1 MNTIKHI
8 TRFIPVLLSI
18 IIACSCVQEY
28 SVIDHSFEFSGVVVY
43 DQDADQH
50 RLTLTCSKPS
60 GASEYNV
67 AFLLDNE
74 SIITLTD
81 INGRTYQEFLKVS
94 CAETS
99 THTFQISEV
108 PVGTH
113 LLQLTISS
121 DEFSQSL
128 EIPYEVTR
136 QKYDIHAEVSTIG
149 ALNSTLM
156 MSLADGDT
164 KYIYDIV
171 ISIDDVEILSRE
183 IDFAQTPIASIN
195 LPDTIRPHE
204 HTLTLSTNDSM
215 TNKEYIVN
223 FTEPV
228 RHPILP
234 ITLVHDKE
242 SGYHVAEIGPNPYSI
257 LVSISA
263 SLQIQGK
270 SSYYPS
276 DNEDAY
282 CWGHPY
288 YKYLTETKSVNIHDS
303 EGNKT
308 VEIIERDAIAEK
320 ITSKWEVSYI
330 WGFSTDEIGDFNSYI
345 TGTQPAFYQINTES
359 FSIDFS
365 AEALPGVALN
375 ITNNIGELTLNGQQS
390 TSGTT
395 KLPL

>member
-1 MNTIKHI
+1 MHEY
-8 TRFIPVLLSI
+8 PVT
-18 IIACSCVQEY
+18 
-28 SVIDHSFEFSGVVVY
+28 DHSFDFSGVVVY

-50 RLTLTCSKPS
+50 RLTLTCKKLS
-60 GASEYNV
+60 GADEYNV

-81 INGRTYQEFLKVS
+81 VNGRTYQEFLKVS
-94 CAETS
+94 CSETA

-113 LLQLTISS
+113 LLQLTIST

-128 EIPYEVTR
+128 EIPYEVIR
-136 QKYDIHAEVSTIG
+136 QKYDIHAEVSTVG
-149 ALNSTLM
+149 AKNSTLM

-164 KYIYDIV
+164 KYTYTIAVSLDGEELF
-171 ISIDDVEILSRE
+171 SEE
-183 IDFAQTPIASIN
+183 IDFSLTPIASLD
-195 LPDTIRPHE
+195 LPVTIRPE
-204 HTLTLSTNDSM
+204 AHTLKLEVNDGM
-215 TNKEYIVN
+215 TNKEYAVS

-234 ITLVHDKE
+234 ITLVHDEE

-330 WGFSTDEIGDFNSYI
+330 WGFSTDEIGDFKSYI
-345 TGTQPAFYQINTES
+345 TGTQPAFYQINTEN
-359 FSIDFS
+359 FTIDFS

>member
-1 MNTIKHI
+1 MNKC
-8 TRFIPVLLSI
+8 FILGLLVLFASACVHEYPVT
-18 IIACSCVQEY
+18 
-28 SVIDHSFEFSGVVVY
+28 DHSFEFSGVVVY

-121 DEFSQSL
+121 DEFNQSIG
-128 EIPYEVTR
+128 IPYEVTR
-136 QKYDIHAEVSTIG
+136 QKYDIHAEVSTVG
-149 ALNSTLM
+149 ATNSTLM

-164 KYIYDIV
+164 KYTYTIAVSLDGEELF
-171 ISIDDVEILSRE
+171 SEE
-183 IDFAQTPIASIN
+183 IDFSLTPIASLD
-195 LPDTIRPHE
+195 LPVTIRPE
-204 HTLTLSTNDSM
+204 AHTLKLEVNDGM
-215 TNKEYIVN
+215 TNKEYAVN

-234 ITLVHDKE
+234 ITLVHDEE

-282 CWGHPY
+282 FWGHPY

-330 WGFSTDEIGDFNSYI
+330 WGFSTDERGDFNSYI
-345 TGTQPAFYQINTES
+345 IGTQPAFYQINTEN
-359 FSIDFS
+359 FTIDFS

-375 ITNNIGELTLNGQQS
+375 ITNNIGKLTLNGQQS

>member
-1 MNTIKHI
+1 
-8 TRFIPVLLSI
+8 
-18 IIACSCVQEY
+18 
-28 SVIDHSFEFSGVVVY
+28 
-43 DQDADQH
+43 
-50 RLTLTCSKPS
+50 
-60 GASEYNV
+60 
-67 AFLLDNE
+67 
-74 SIITLTD
+74 
-81 INGRTYQEFLKVS
+81 
-94 CAETS
+94 
-99 THTFQISEV
+99 
-108 PVGTH
+108 
-113 LLQLTISS
+113 
-121 DEFSQSL
+121 
-128 EIPYEVTR
+128 
-136 QKYDIHAEVSTIG
+136 
-149 ALNSTLM
+149 M

-164 KYIYDIV
+164 KYTYTIAVSLDGEELF
-171 ISIDDVEILSRE
+171 SED
-183 IDFAQTPIASIN
+183 IDFSLTPIASLD
-195 LPDTIRPHE
+195 LPVTIRPE
-204 HTLTLSTNDSM
+204 AHTLKLEVNDGM
-215 TNKEYIVN
+215 TNKEYAVS

-234 ITLVHDKE
+234 ITLVHDEE

-282 CWGHPY
+282 FWGHPY

-330 WGFSTDEIGDFNSYI
+330 WGFSTDERGDFNSYI
-345 TGTQPAFYQINTES
+345 TGTQPAFYQINTEN
-359 FSIDFS
+359 FTIDFS

-395 KLPL
+395 KLPLKILHDERLIQNHCIPIRSHGHIMLTKF

>member
-1 MNTIKHI
+1 MKGDIFKTFLAL
-8 TRFIPVLLSI
+8 TLTVLN
-18 IIACSCVQEY
+18 SCIQE
-28 SVIDHSFEFSGVVVY
+28 VNVTDHSFDFSGVVVY
-43 DQDADQH
+43 DHEADQH
-50 RLTLTCSKPS
+50 RLTLTCAKNS
-60 GASEYNV
+60 GADNYNI
-67 AFLLDNE
+67 AFNLDGENV
-74 SIITLTD
+74 ITLTD
-81 INGRTYQEFLKVS
+81 MEGRTHQDSFKESFTDTDSHTYILS
-94 CAETS
+94 ETA
-99 THTFQISEV
+99 
-108 PVGTH
+108 VGSH
-113 LLQLTISS
+113 LLQLVITT
-121 DEFSQSL
+121 DEFSQSIG
-128 EIPYEVTR
+128 IPYEVTR
-136 QKYDIHAEVSTIG
+136 QKYDIHAEVSTVG
-149 ALNSTLM
+149 ATNSTLM

-164 KYIYDIV
+164 KYTYTIAVSLDGEELF
-171 ISIDDVEILSRE
+171 SEE
-183 IDFAQTPIASIN
+183 IDFSLTPIASLD
-195 LPDTIRPHE
+195 LPVTIRPE
-204 HTLTLSTNDSM
+204 AHTLKLEVNDGM
-215 TNKEYIVN
+215 TNKEYAVS

-234 ITLVHDKE
+234 ITLVHDEE

-282 CWGHPY
+282 FWGHPY

-330 WGFSTDEIGDFNSYI
+330 WGFSTDERGDFNSYI
-345 TGTQPAFYQINTES
+345 TGTQPAFYQINTEN
-359 FSIDFS
+359 FTIDFS

-375 ITNNIGELTLNGQQS
+375 ITNNIGKLTLNGQQS